1 MNINKIA
8 VYCASADGKDTIYKQ
23 RAYQLGKAIAN
34 KGKAVVYG
42 GAHVGLMGAVA
53 SGALDNGGKVYGVI
67 PDFLKKKELEHKGI
81 TKTYVVETMHE
92 RKAMMCE
99 LSDAIIALPGG
110 FGTMEE
116 LFEMIT
122 WGQLALHRKPIGLLN
137 INGFYD
143 ILILFIDS
151 MIEKG
156 FVKKE
161 YKDML
166 IIDSNIESLL
176 SRLEQYEPIVN
187 EKWFQPV
194 SNNGK
199 S

>member
-8 VYCASADGKDTIYKQ
+8 VFCASATGKNPIYAQ
-23 RAYQLGKAIAN
+23 QAYQLGRNIAK
-34 KGKAVVYG
+34 KGKGIVYG

-53 SGALDNGGKVYGVI
+53 SGALENGGEVYGVI
-67 PDFLKKKELEHKGI
+67 PEFLKTKELEYHGL
-81 TKTYVVETMHE
+81 TKTYVVDTMHQ
-92 RKAMMCE
+92 RKALMCE

-122 WGQLALHRKPIGLLN
+122 WAQLALHKKPIALLN
-137 INGFYD
+137 IDGFYD
-143 ILILFIDS
+143 MLISFIDS

-161 YKDML
+161 YKDM
-166 IIDSNIESLL
+166 IIVESDIDSLLTKIEAYKPTS
-176 SRLEQYEPIVN
+176 N

-194 SNNGK
+194 NNGRL
-199 S
+199 